1 MTGTPLYAQFI
12 NLLAAILLLLAFAM
26 LTQRRVLSLV
36 NLFAAQGLALGVST
50 AIVAFGTGQPHLYA
64 SAGLTLALKV
74 VLLPWL
80 LHRLIRKLDVKWDVE
95 GLINVPTT
103 MLIGIVLV
111 VFSFNLAYPISQLAS
126 TVTRATLGIAMAS
139 VMLSF
144 LMMITRR
151 KALPQV
157 IGFLAM
163 ENGLFF
169 AATSATYGM
178 PMVVELGI
186 ALDVLVGMLILGVF
200 FFQIREQ
207 FDSLDLKHLEKL
219 QGGRVMIEILAVL
232 GFPLAGAALLALIGE
247 RRQAPAVNVAVSF
260 LTFAAA
266 VALTARV
273 IVDGPLLVLDRQFF
287 VDPFNVFLVALT
299 AFVGF
304 TTAIFSRPY
313 MRIEQ
318 EHGRLTAGRLRLYH
332 SMYQLFNCTMLVAL
346 LTNNMGILWVAMEA
360 ATLTTVLLVS
370 LYRTPAS
377 LEAAWK
383 YFILCGVGI
392 AQALFGTIL
401 LYFAAEKLLGA
412 GGGALLWTEL
422 DDVKGQLE
430 PTVLSIAFVFLLV
443 GYGTKVGL
451 VPLHNWL
458 PDAHAEGPTP
468 VSAVLS
474 GLLLNVALYAVVRC
488 KVLVEGSLHTTFAR
502 ELMMGFGLLS
512 VVVAALLLSRQK
524 DVKRLFAYSS
534 VEHMGIITFAFGMG
548 GPVANFAALL
558 HMTVHS
564 LTKSAIFFTVGH
576 AAQKTG
582 TQMMDEIRGLIT
594 SSPMLGWGLVLG
606 TLAILGMPPF
616 GVFASE
622 FLILVTAMG
631 EQPWATPFLLAALGL
646 AFAAVFSKVQPMVFG
661 ETTAKRLPVRPGDD
675 SGLRPS
681 GARADAGALDSAVP
695 RRVVPAGGAAHRLD
709 ERPPRSLRSL
719 PPRGAHSA
727 FGRPRAH

>member
-1 MTGTPLYAQFI
+1 
-12 NLLAAILLLLAFAM
+12 
-26 LTQRRVLSLV
+26 
-36 NLFAAQGLALGVST
+36 
-50 AIVAFGTGQPHLYA
+50 
-64 SAGLTLALKV
+64 
-74 VLLPWL
+74 
-80 LHRLIRKLDVKWDVE
+80 
-95 GLINVPTT
+95 
-103 MLIGIVLV
+103 
-111 VFSFNLAYPISQLAS
+111 
-126 TVTRATLGIAMAS
+126 
-139 VMLSF
+139 
-144 LMMITRR
+144 
-151 KALPQV
+151 
-157 IGFLAM
+157 
-163 ENGLFF
+163 
-169 AATSATYGM
+169 
-178 PMVVELGI
+178 
-186 ALDVLVGMLILGVF
+186 
-200 FFQIREQ
+200 
-207 FDSLDLKHLEKL
+207 
-219 QGGRVMIEILAVL
+219 MIEMLAVL
-232 GFPLAGAALLALIGE
+232 GFPLAGAAVLAIIGE
-247 RRQAPAVNVAVSF
+247 RQHAPAVNVAVSF
-260 LTFAAA
+260 LTLAAA

-273 IVDGPLLVLDRQFF
+273 FLDGPLLVLDRQFF

-422 DDVKGQLE
+422 DSVKGQLE

-582 TQMMDEIRGLIT
+582 TQMMDEIRGLVT
-594 SSPMLGWGLVLG
+594 YEPDARLGPRARNPGDPRHAAVRCLRERVPDPG
-606 TLAILGMPPF
+606 HRDGR
-616 GVFASE
+616 
-622 FLILVTAMG
+622 
-631 EQPWATPFLLAALGL
+631 AALGD
-646 AFAAVFSKVQPMVFG
+646 AVPARG
-661 ETTAKRLPVRPGDD
+661 ARPGVRRRLLEGAADGVRRNDGEAAPGPSRDD
-675 SGLRPS
+675 PGLHPS
-681 GARADAGALDSAVP
+681 GAGADAGTLDSAVP
-695 RRVVPAGGAAHRLD
+695 RRVVPAGGAAHRL
-709 ERPPRSLRSL
+709 
-719 PPRGAHSA
+719 A
-727 FGRPRAH
+727 